1 MTLSTIKLKLN
12 FELKSKKQTP
22 KLGSHYIYLTT
33 TTTKIKQTNKQK
45 SKYIFIK
52 KKEIDITCRDF

>member
-33 TTTKIKQTNKQK
+33 TTTKIKQTNKK
-45 SKYIFIK
+45 ANIYL
-52 KKEIDITCRDF
+52 